1 MGEKVPTIN
10 AQVESIALAFC
21 ELAKMLGKN
30 EYLAV
35 NQLAASL
42 ESKANA
48 ATTSADTKTA
58 LGELARRL
66 RNP

>member
-1 MGEKVPTIN
+1 MGEKIPSIN
-10 AQVESIALAFC
+10 AQVESIAIAFC

-30 EYLAV
+30 DCLPV
-35 NQLAASL
+35 TQLAASL
-42 ESKANA
+42 ESKAKA
-48 ATTSADTKTA
+48 ARTSAETKTA

>member
-1 MGEKVPTIN
+1 MGKRIPSID

-30 EYLAV
+30 DCLTV
-35 NQLAASL
+35 TQLAGSL
-42 ESKANA
+42 ESKANT
-48 ATTSADTKTA
+48 ATTSAETKMA

>member
-1 MGEKVPTIN
+1 MGEKIPSIN
-10 AQVESIALAFC
+10 AQVEFIAVAFC
-21 ELAKMLGKN
+21 ELAKMLGEQ

-42 ESKANA
+42 ERKANA
-48 ATTSADTKTA
+48 ETSSAETKKA

-66 RNP
+66 LNP